1 MKRALG
7 LGRLG
12 SCAWAWILMAPVAA
26 VAEPLAAPRTA
37 GEPVGMASPLPTR
50 ALLAQLDGNPLLLML
65 PDSLNSVRGRQRL
78 EANREVLERD
88 PESPVAGNPEGDVTV
103 VEFFDYRCPYC
114 RRFAERLRAMLEADP
129 GVRFVFREWPMFG
142 GVSVIAAR
150 AARAADRQSQYLA
163 MHEALMATRLLIEKA
178 ILMRAGELGL
188 DLQRLRT
195 DLASS
200 EVDW

>member
-1 MKRALG
+1 M
-7 LGRLG
+7 
-12 SCAWAWILMAPVAA
+12 
-26 VAEPLAAPRTA
+26 
-37 GEPVGMASPLPTR
+37 
-50 ALLAQLDGNPLLLML
+50 
-65 PDSLNSVRGRQRL
+65 
-78 EANREVLERD
+78 LERD